1 MLTALGGPESR
12 IDSIGRNWNLKNTI
26 SARSVAGTGD
36 FCQSVLMTGKCTLY
50 IRPYDWKTHYI
61 LDEWWGLAREEKSCD
76 ECKRKLGRVYA
87 PPCPPLRVSNISLS
101 GIAICRHQVKRLL
114 HSNLKKHLTG
124 KDCLQGWSE
133 YRRTLPPRCTIMLRT
148 VYRCFSLVRANQEKP
163 LTTS

>member
-1 MLTALGGPESR
+1 M
-12 IDSIGRNWNLKNTI
+12 
-26 SARSVAGTGD
+26 AGTGD

-50 IRPYDWKTHYI
+50 IRRMTEKRTIYWMN
-61 LDEWWGLAREEKSCD
+61 DEVWRGRRKVAMNVEGSWGESM
-76 ECKRKLGRVYA
+76 
-87 PPCPPLRVSNISLS
+87 PPTCPPLRVSNINLS

-114 HSNLKKHLTG
+114 HSNLKMHLTG

-148 VYRCFSLVRANQEKP
+148 VYRCFSLVRVIHEKP